1 MKILHILRSKPDE
14 MTRNII
20 QRSFEDARVIE
31 IPLYE
36 ENVNYDKLLEEIF
49 NSNKVVCWW

>member
-20 QRSFEDARVIE
+20 QRSFEDAQNIE
-31 IPLYE
+31 MPLYE